1 MHIHSC
7 AHTYKHTHIHRD
19 IQTRP
24 TGTRTNTET
33 RVNTEESEH
42 IKDVDIQQT
51 AFTNTRKGKTRQN
64 DKQAQGQHERASIE
78 IETNKFLKLV
88 LGHQFFPDV

>member
-7 AHTYKHTHIHRD
+7 AHTYIHRD

-51 AFTNTRKGKTRQN
+51 AFTNTQKGKHDNMTSRHK
-64 DKQAQGQHERASIE
+64 DKNLHNIRISRKHKTENMRE
-78 IETNKFLKLV
+78 HLLKSK
-88 LGHQFFPDV
+88 QISF